1 LDLFRHSDFIIL
13 SIFDIRHSSL
23 FAGNNVMNP
32 LLPCLILLAP
42 LLSAAVITLFTLRWK
57 TLSSAISIA
66 AVLVSFI
73 CSCLI
78 FAHRT
83 VAATEFTWIGISGVF
98 HVPLGLTLDQLS
110 RTMAVLVSG
119 IGAVIHIYSLG
130 YMRDDE
136 GKSRYF
142 AALSLFMFA
151 MLGIVFANNFVM
163 LFIFWE
169 LVGFTSYVLI
179 GHWFYRDAAA
189 DAANKAFI
197 TTRIGDFGFMIGILM
212 VWMATGS
219 IVFAEIA
226 PRMSTLGGHPL
237 FLTTVALLIFCG
249 AVGKSA
255 QFPLHVWLPDAM
267 EGPTPVSA
275 LIHAA
280 TMVAAGVYMLVRVA
294 FVIQGSPTALLVVA
308 WIGTITAVMAAL
320 IATQQNDIKRILAY
334 STLSQLG
341 YMMMAVGLASN
352 DAAMFHLFTHAFFK
366 ALLFLGAGSVIVMLH
381 HEQNIWNMGGLSRKL
396 PITFASFVVGALA
409 LIGCPPFSGFF
420 SKDAIL
426 ALAYERNTAI
436 FAVALF
442 TAFLTAFYVIRM
454 LLIVFFENAR
464 SDIARESHESPQVMI
479 VPLIVL
485 ALLATLGGFAFFAR
499 SFLTLPVERE
509 IAIFVPALAIAA
521 LIAGSGLAIAL
532 YRNRASEPV
541 DLELLRHKFY
551 FDELYSSL
559 IHWTQELLAHV
570 SAFVDRWIIDAGAV
584 GGSSRGAWGIGAL
597 LRLVQVGNLQAY
609 VFLFGL
615 GVVAIIYFAIFR
627 F

>member
-1 LDLFRHSDFIIL
+1 LNFTTNSFLPWF
-13 SIFDIRHSSL
+13 
-23 FAGNNVMNP
+23 V
-32 LLPCLILLAP
+32 LLPP
-42 LLSAAVITLFTLRWK
+42 LLSAAFITLFTLRWK
-57 TLSSAISIA
+57 MLSSSISIA

-73 CSCLI
+73 CSCFI

-83 VAATEFTWIGISGVF
+83 QGAAEFMWISISGVF
-98 HVPLGLTLDQLS
+98 QVPLGLTLDQLS

-119 IGAVIHIYSLG
+119 VGAVIHIYSLG
-130 YMRDDE
+130 YMQDDE

-151 MLGIVFANNFVM
+151 MLGIVLANNFIM

-197 TTRIGDFGFMIGILM
+197 ATRIGDFGFMIGILM
-212 VWMATGS
+212 LWMATGS
-219 IVFAEIA
+219 VVFTEVA
-226 PRMSTLGGHPL
+226 PQMSTLTGHPI
-237 FLTTVALLIFCG
+237 FLTVVALLIFCG
-249 AVGKSA
+249 AIGKSA

-267 EGPTPVSA
+267 EGPTPISA

-280 TMVAAGVYMLVRVA
+280 TMVAAGVYMLVRVT
-294 FVIQGSPTALLVVA
+294 FIIQGSQTALLVIA

-341 YMMMAVGLASN
+341 YMVMAVGLASN

-366 ALLFLGAGSVIVMLH
+366 ALLFLAAGSVIVMLH
-381 HEQNIWNMGGLSRKL
+381 HEQNIWQMGGLSRKL
-396 PITFASFVVGALA
+396 PITFITFVVGALA

-426 ALAYERNTAI
+426 ALAYERNTPI
-436 FAVALF
+436 FAVALL

-454 LLIVFFENAR
+454 LVIVFFGRPR
-464 SDIARESHESPQVMI
+464 SDMARNSRESPPVMT

-485 ALLATLGGFAFFAR
+485 ALLATFGGFAFFAR
-499 SFLTLPVERE
+499 KFLVLPVEKE
-509 IAIFVPALAIAA
+509 VAIVVPALAIVT
-521 LIAGSGLAIAL
+521 LIAGTGLAIAL
-532 YRNRASEPV
+532 YGNRATEPLK
-541 DLELLRHKFY
+541 DWELLRHKFY
-551 FDELYSSL
+551 FDELYRWL
-559 IHWTQELLAHV
+559 IYWTQELLAHV

-584 GGSSRGAWGIGAL
+584 GGSSRGTWGVGAL

-615 GVVAIIYFAIFR
+615 GVVAIIYFAVFR
-627 F
+627 